1 MFIIHDRVVSQIKL
15 TAVSSL
21 VRKFPQLLLAL
32 AVGALTVLY
41 FTLLYFTLLYF
52 TLLKRKETE
61 SLGRARLAACGHI
74 ITIIIMAVVHI
85 WMPD

>member
-41 FTLLYFTLLYF
+41 FTFLYFTLLY
-52 TLLKRKETE
+52 LKGKKQK
-61 SLGRARLAACGHI
+61 AWVGH
-74 ITIIIMAVVHI
+74 A
-85 WMPD
+85 